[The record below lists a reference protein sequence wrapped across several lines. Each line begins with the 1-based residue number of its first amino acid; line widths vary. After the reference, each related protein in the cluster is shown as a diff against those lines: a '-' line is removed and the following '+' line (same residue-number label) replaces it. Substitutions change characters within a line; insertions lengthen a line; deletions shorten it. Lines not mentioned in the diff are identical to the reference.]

1 MPYFDILK
9 KDPASSARNG
19 VIHTAHGEVQT
30 PAFLPIGTR
39 GTVKSVTSEELK
51 FWGAD
56 MILANTYHLWQ
67 RPGDALIYKAGGLHK
82 FMNWKGPI
90 FTDSGGFQ
98 VYSLAKMRKVMEAGV
113 LFQFDLDGRQEI
125 LSPEK
130 SVDIQANLGS
140 DVALILDDF
149 PGYPFEYERSK
160 ESIALTK
167 RWAERARKEF
177 QKIIIDGDPI
187 NPGQKLWG
195 IVQGASFPD
204 LRAQS
209 AKDMVNLGFEAFA
222 IGGVAVGEPHSEM
235 MKAVEA
241 VIPNLPES
249 SPKHLLGVGTPFDIV
264 QAVARGCDTFDCVI
278 PTREARHGRLYI
290 SAKNIPAPTTPSRYA
305 GHPSLAGGDAPAFA
319 EATADKPRSVSSFSR
334 RSVTEG
340 DEVVGVGSVEGYK
353 TIDIRLDP
361 PSPRLRRTAPDSVSQ
376 DLVNNQTQN
385 VVEGYA
391 TIDIRLE
398 KYKEDFTTI
407 DNTCDCYLCLNH
419 TRAYLRHLFATGE
432 QLGTRLATMHN
443 LKFYL
448 NLMKKIRTAIQ
459 YDYFEG
465 MEKNYRDYTEK
476 Q

>member
-1 MPYFDILK
+1 MPYFEILK
-9 KDPASSARNG
+9 SDAGSHARTG
-19 VIHTAHGEVQT
+19 VIHTAHGDIQT
-30 PAFLPIGTR
+30 PAFLPIGTK
-39 GTVKSVTSEELK
+39 GAVKSITTEELK

-56 MILANTYHLWQ
+56 IILANTYHLWQ
-67 RPGDALIYKAGGLHK
+67 RPGDGLIYKAGGLHK

-98 VYSLAKMRKVMEAGV
+98 VFSLAKMRKVGEGGV
-113 LFQFDLDGRQEI
+113 VFQFDLDGRTEI

-140 DVALILDDF
+140 DIALILDDF

-167 RWAERARKEF
+167 RWAERAIKEY

-204 LRAQS
+204 LREQS
-209 AKDMVNLGFEAFA
+209 AKDMVSLGFEAFA
-222 IGGVAVGEPHSEM
+222 IGGVAVGEPHEEM

-241 VIPNLPES
+241 TIPHLPEN

-264 QAVARGCDTFDCVI
+264 QAASRGCDTFDCVI

-290 SAKNIPAPTTPSRYA
+290 SSKYQVESIKE
-305 GHPSLAGGDAPAFA
+305 
-319 EATADKPRSVSSFSR
+319 EA
-334 RSVTEG
+334 
-340 DEVVGVGSVEGYK
+340 EGY
-353 TIDIRLDP
+353 
-361 PSPRLRRTAPDSVSQ
+361 Q
-376 DLVNNQTQN
+376 
-385 VVEGYA
+385 

-398 KYKEDFTTI
+398 KFKEDFTTI

-419 TRAYLRHLFATGE
+419 TKSYLRHLFATGE
-432 QLGTRLATMHN
+432 PLAIRLATMHN
-443 LKFYL
+443 LRFYL
-448 NLMKKIRTAIQ
+448 NLMKKIRTAIT
-459 YDYFEG
+459 YDYFG
-465 MEKNYRDYTEK
+465 DMVKNYIDCTK
-476 Q
+476 N

>member
-1 MPYFDILK
+1 MPYFEISK
-9 KDPASSARNG
+9 KDATSSARTG
-19 VIHTAHGEVQT
+19 VIHTAHGDIRT
-30 PAFLPIGTR
+30 PAFLPIGTK
-39 GTVKSVTSEELK
+39 GAVKSITSEELK

-56 MILANTYHLWQ
+56 IILANTYHLWQ
-67 RPGDALIYKAGGLHK
+67 RPGDALIYKAGGLHQ

-98 VYSLAKMRKVMEAGV
+98 VFSLAKMRKVMEAGV
-113 LFQFDLDGRQEI
+113 MFQFDLDGRTEV

-140 DVALILDDF
+140 DIALILDDF

-167 RWAERARKEF
+167 RWAERAIKEY

-204 LRAQS
+204 LREQS
-209 AKDMVNLGFEAFA
+209 AKDMVSLGFEAFA

-241 VIPNLPES
+241 AIPHLPEN

-264 QAVARGCDTFDCVI
+264 QAASRGCDTFDCVI
-278 PTREARHGRLYI
+278 PTREARHGKLYV
-290 SAKNIPAPTTPSRYA
+290 SAKGEGLRAKSEDGYTTINI
-305 GHPSLAGGDAPAFA
+305 D
-319 EATADKPRSVSSFSR
+319 
-334 RSVTEG
+334 
-340 DEVVGVGSVEGYK
+340 
-353 TIDIRLDP
+353 
-361 PSPRLRRTAPDSVSQ
+361 
-376 DLVNNQTQN
+376 N
-385 VVEGYA
+385 
-391 TIDIRLE
+391 E
-398 KYKEDFTTI
+398 KFKEDFTPV

-419 TRAYLRHLFATGE
+419 TKGYLRHLFATGE
-432 QLGTRLATMHN
+432 PLAIRLATMHN

-448 NLMKKIRTAIQ
+448 RLMEKIRTAIQ
-459 YDYFEG
+459 YEHFDE
-465 MEKNYRDYTEK
+465 MVKNYKEVK
-476 Q
+476 

>member
-1 MPYFDILK
+1 MQYFEITKSDQ
-9 KDPASSARNG
+9 SSKARTG
-19 VIHTAHGEVQT
+19 IIHTVHGDVKT
-30 PAFLPIGTR
+30 PTFLPIGTK
-39 GTVKSVTSEELK
+39 GAVKTVTAEELK

-98 VYSLAKMRKVMEAGV
+98 VYSLAKMRKVMEVGV

-140 DVALILDDF
+140 DVCLILDDF
-149 PGYPFEYERSK
+149 PGYPFTYERSV
-160 ESIALTK
+160 ESIELTN
-167 RWAERARKEF
+167 RWAERAIREH
-177 QKIIIDGDPI
+177 QKIVLNGDPV

-204 LRAQS
+204 LREKS
-209 AKDMVNLGFEAFA
+209 AKAMVSLGFEGFA
-222 IGGVAVGEPHSEM
+222 IGGVAVGEPHEEM

-241 VIPNLPES
+241 AIPHLPENA
-249 SPKHLLGVGTPFDIV
+249 PKHLLGVGTPFDII
-264 QAVARGCDTFDCVI
+264 QGVARGCDTFDCVI

-290 SAKNIPAPTTPSRYA
+290 NSKYQIPN
-305 GHPSLAGGDAPAFA
+305 L
-319 EATADKPRSVSSFSR
+319 K
-334 RSVTEG
+334 G
-340 DEVVGVGSVEGYK
+340 DEKGGSQSEVEGY
-353 TIDIRLDP
+353 
-361 PSPRLRRTAPDSVSQ
+361 S
-376 DLVNNQTQN
+376 
-385 VVEGYA
+385 

-398 KYKEDFTTI
+398 KYKEDFTPI

-432 QLGTRLATMHN
+432 PLATRFATMHN

-448 NLMKKIRTAIQ
+448 NLMAKIRNAIT
-459 YDYFEG
+459 YDFFDE
-465 MEKNYRDYTEK
+465 MLKNYKEI
-476 Q
+476 